1 MKLENDFN
9 MLSEISKGNPSAFES
24 LFNAYKNVTYSYALK
39 ICQSETLAE
48 EIVQDVFM
56 NLWINRV
63 RLQHIDNFGGYL
75 RVITRNEALQVL
87 RRLALQARCYEK
99 SAESWTEQHNE
110 TEGTILYNES
120 RQILDRALKALPP
133 QQQLI
138 YKMCHLD
145 GMKQQEIADQLQ
157 ISPLTVKAHLRQAV
171 QRVRKFFSVEAV
183 ISIVLILIKF

>member
-9 MLSEISKGNPSAFES
+9 LLSEVSKGDSCAFES
-24 LFNAYKNVTYSYALK
+24 LFNKYKSITYSYALK
-39 ICQSETLAE
+39 ICQSQTIAE

-56 NLWINRV
+56 NLWINRA
-63 RLQHIDNFGGYL
+63 RLKQIDNFGGYL

-87 RRLALQARCYEK
+87 RRLALQARYYEK
-99 SAESWTEQHNE
+99 TAEYWTEQHNE

-120 RQILDRALKALPP
+120 CQILDRALNALPP

-138 YKMCHLD
+138 YRMCHLD
-145 GMKQQEIADQLQ
+145 GMKQQEVADQLQ

-171 QRVRKFFSVEAV
+171 LRIRKFFSVETLV
-183 ISIVLILIKF
+183 TIMLILIKF